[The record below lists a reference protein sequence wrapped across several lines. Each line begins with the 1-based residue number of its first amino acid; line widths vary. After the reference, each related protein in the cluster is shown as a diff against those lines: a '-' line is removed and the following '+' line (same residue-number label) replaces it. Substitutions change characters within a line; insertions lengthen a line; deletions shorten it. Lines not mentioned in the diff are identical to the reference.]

1 MTAAKKKVLETI
13 SLVSLPEL
21 LSIEEVQGR
30 LARIFPESFP
40 DRTILVGLTAARAVF
55 VFLYGGFLEGHGRFL
70 RPSYIYLFTQEQAE
84 LTTEEDRQHWLL
96 RVRRLGH
103 RIAGARWYADNSR
116 ETIRD
121 DLMRNQLLRLGI
133 LHKLPGVPTTSSVPI
148 YYLAADFANL
158 FGPSLTE
165 ENLELAL
172 EKWRIEHLGEA
183 TLQRMALKAQGIQA
197 KAGDVFIEMPD
208 GSRIRVAAGPSTDI
222 LKGLIEDYAP
232 RHMKKPQVL
241 WISSSDKKSYPQY
254 VEWTDS
260 VGLTFGLNNELP
272 DLILLDMSKTGHFVF
287 CEIVATDGAVTESRK
302 EALLS
307 LVRLS
312 KIPETAVRFLTAF
325 EDRGAAPF
333 RKNFSSLALNT
344 MVWFR
349 TEPDLLMIL
358 SKLNKQELNPGIST

>member
-1 MTAAKKKVLETI
+1 MAKGKKQAEAL
-13 SLVSLPEL
+13 SLVSLPAL
-21 LSIEEVQGR
+21 PSIGDIQGR
-30 LARIFPESFP
+30 LARIFPESFS
-40 DRTILVGLTAARAVF
+40 DRTILVGLTAARVVF
-55 VFLYGGFLEGHGRFL
+55 VFSYGGFVEGHGRFL
-70 RPSYIYLFTQEQAE
+70 RPSYIYLFTAEQAE
-84 LTTEEDRQHWLL
+84 LTNDEDRQHWLST
-96 RVRRLGH
+96 VRHSGH
-103 RIAGARWYADNSR
+103 RVAGTRWYADNSR

-133 LHKLPGVPTTSSVPI
+133 LHKLPGIPTTSSVPI
-148 YYLAADFANL
+148 YYLAAGFAAL
-158 FGPSLTE
+158 FSPSLSDE
-165 ENLELAL
+165 DFVQAAEI
-172 EKWRIEHLGEA
+172 WRTEHLGRA

-197 KAGDVFIEMPD
+197 KTGDVFIEMPD

-287 CEIVATDGAVTESRK
+287 CEIVATDGAVTEARK

-307 LVRLS
+307 LIRLS
-312 KIPETAVRFLTAF
+312 KIPVNEVKFLTAF

-349 TEPDLLMIL
+349 TEPDLLVIL
-358 SKLNKQELNPGIST
+358 SIANKDELNPTTS